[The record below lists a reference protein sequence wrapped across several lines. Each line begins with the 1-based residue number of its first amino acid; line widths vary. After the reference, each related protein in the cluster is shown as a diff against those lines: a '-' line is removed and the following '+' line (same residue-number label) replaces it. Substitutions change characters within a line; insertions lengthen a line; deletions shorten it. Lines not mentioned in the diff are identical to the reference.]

1 MMGTLV
7 RRVARWA
14 PYALRL
20 SAAVLL
26 AMVLFA
32 LAGQSAAAGV
42 VLFPLVVFYAT
53 VALPA
58 RRVVRVWW
66 IARTRHVPWA
76 AAAATEKV
84 LYWWPTLCASGGLG
98 RRREDAEREEL
109 RRVRVDHQGAQLSE
123 GPSTF
128 DMLRLG
134 FGVAGLL
141 RLGATYVEYPKI
153 RSWYLDGSGLTLVVR
168 RRAVKQDSTSLA
180 DPNVVRYL
188 EQAVRELIGG
198 DARVVAKAQGAETV
212 LRIREGDP
220 LARGVVL
227 STFPAFDAA
236 TGAVAYGRDTEGEP
250 AALRMSGLSGCVV
263 AGVPGSGKTALMSVF
278 VGPLL
283 LSPAANVAVFDG
295 KGGSDLAWVAPLAD
309 VYSVEDRD
317 LKMVADA
324 LESRVEMMRDRLK
337 TQKAV
342 RGSSNFWD
350 RNLGATSEHPVY
362 VTVVD
367 EVQTYV
373 GSGVAGADKEKKEQV
388 RRITEALI
396 ELLKKGRS
404 VGMFT
409 IVMTQKPTTDALPS
423 AIRDVADL
431 RIALRLRSTESV
443 RAALGDVPDDPEL
456 SPLSFPMDMPGL
468 ALIDTGAEYRK
479 VRAHF
484 IPESV
489 AEAIIQE
496 AANEHV

>member
-1 MMGTLV
+1 MSIV
-7 RRVARWA
+7 RWV
-14 PYALRL
+14 PYVLRL
-20 SAAVLL
+20 CVAVLL
-26 AMVLFA
+26 AFLLFSV
-32 LAGQSAAAGV
+32 AGQSAPAGV
-42 VLFPLVVFYAT
+42 VLVPLVVLHAI

-58 RRVVRVWW
+58 RRVVRTWW
-66 IARTRHVPWA
+66 MCRTRRVPWA
-76 AAAATEKV
+76 AAAASEKV
-84 LYWWPTLCASGGLG
+84 LYWWPSLCASAGLG

-123 GPSTF
+123 GTSVF
-128 DMLRLG
+128 DMLRLV

-153 RSWYLDGSGLTLVVR
+153 RSWNLDGSGLTLVVR
-168 RRAVKQDSTSLA
+168 RRAVKQDAASLA

-198 DARVVAKAQGAETV
+198 DARVVAKPQGAETV

-220 LARGVVL
+220 LAQGVVL
-227 STFPAFDAA
+227 SKFPAFDAA
-236 TGAVAYGRDTEGEP
+236 SGIVAYGRDAEGEP
-250 AALRMSGLSGCVV
+250 AALKMSGLSGCVV
-263 AGVPGSGKTALMSVF
+263 AGVPGAGKTALMSVV

-283 LSPAANVAVFDG
+283 LSPAANVAVWDG
-295 KGGSDLAWVAPLAD
+295 KGGSDLAWVEPMAD

-324 LESRVEMMRDRLK
+324 LESRVELMRDRLK

-373 GSGVAGADKEKKEQV
+373 GSGVAGTDREKKKQV
-388 RRITEALI
+388 GRITEALI

-456 SPLSFPMDMPGL
+456 SPLSFPTDLPGL

-484 IPESV
+484 MPEGV
-489 AEAIIQE
+489 AETIIQE
-496 AANEHV
+496 AANSHV

>member
-1 MMGTLV
+1 MMGTVV

-14 PYALRL
+14 PYVLRL
-20 SAAVLL
+20 SVAVLL
-26 AMVLFA
+26 AVVLFA
-32 LAGQSAAAGV
+32 LVGQSAAAGV
-42 VLFPLVVFYAT
+42 VLFPLVVLYAII
-53 VALPA
+53 ALPA

-76 AAAATEKV
+76 AAAATEQV
-84 LYWWPTLCASGGLG
+84 LYWWPSLCASAGLG

-109 RRVRVDHQGAQLSE
+109 RRVRVDHQSAQLDE
-123 GPSTF
+123 GPSVF
-128 DMLRLG
+128 DMLRLV
-134 FGVAGLL
+134 FGVAGLI
-141 RLGATYVEYPKI
+141 RAGADYVEFPKLT
-153 RSWYLDGSGLTLVVR
+153 SWKLDGSGLVLVVR
-168 RRAVKQDSTSLA
+168 RRAVKQDAASLA

-198 DARVVAKAQGAETV
+198 DARVVAKAKGAETV

-220 LARGVVL
+220 LAQGVVL
-227 STFPAFDAA
+227 SKFPAFDVAS
-236 TGAVAYGRDTEGEP
+236 GIVAYGRDSEGDP
-250 AALRMSGLSGCVV
+250 AVLRMSGISGCVI
-263 AGVPGSGKTALMSVF
+263 AGLPGSGKTALATV
-278 VGPLL
+278 VLGPML
-283 LSPAANVAVFDG
+283 LSRAANLAILDG
-295 KGGSDLAWVAPLAD
+295 KGGTDLAWSEPLAD
-309 VYSVEDRD
+309 WFSREDRD
-317 LKMVADA
+317 LRAVADV
-324 LESRVEMMRDRLK
+324 LESRVELMRDRLK

-373 GSGVAGADKEKKEQV
+373 GSGVAGADKDKKKQV
-388 RRITEALI
+388 GRITEALI

-431 RIALRLRSTESV
+431 RLALRLRTTESV
-443 RAALGDVPDDPEL
+443 RSALGDVPDDPDL
-456 SPLSFPMDMPGL
+456 SPLSFPTDMPGL

-489 AEAIIQE
+489 AERIIQE
-496 AANEHV
+496 AADEYV

>member
-1 MMGTLV
+1 MVAVV
-7 RRVARWA
+7 RRAVRWV
-14 PYALRL
+14 PYVLRL
-20 SAAVLL
+20 TAAVLL

-42 VLFPLVVFYAT
+42 VLVPLVVLYAI

-58 RRVVRVWW
+58 RRVVRTWW
-66 IARTRHVPWA
+66 ICRTRRVPWA

-84 LYWWPTLCASGGLG
+84 LYWWPSLCASAGLG

-109 RRVRVDHQGAQLSE
+109 RRVRVDNQGAQLSE
-123 GPSTF
+123 GPSVF
-128 DMLRLG
+128 DMLRLV

-141 RLGATYVEYPKI
+141 RLGANYVEFPKI
-153 RSWYLDGSGLTLVVR
+153 RSWKLDGSGLLLVVR
-168 RRAVKQDSTSLA
+168 RRAVKQDAASLA

-198 DARVVAKAQGAETV
+198 DTYVVAKAQGAETV

-220 LARGVVL
+220 LAQGVVL
-227 STFPAFDAA
+227 SKFPAFDASA
-236 TGAVAYGRDTEGEP
+236 GVVAYGRDAEGEP

-263 AGVPGSGKTALMSVF
+263 AGVPGAGKTALMSVV

-283 LSPAANVAVFDG
+283 LSPAANVAVWDG
-295 KGGSDLAWVAPLAD
+295 KGGSDLAWVEPLAD
-309 VYSVEDRD
+309 AYSVEDRD

-324 LESRVEMMRDRLK
+324 LESRVELMRDRLK

-342 RGSSNFWD
+342 RGGSNFWD
-350 RNLGATSEHPVY
+350 LGATAEYPVY

-388 RRITEALI
+388 RRVTEALI

-423 AIRDVADL
+423 AIRDVAGQ

-443 RAALGDVPDDPEL
+443 RAALGDVPEGPEL
-456 SPLSFPMDMPGL
+456 SPLNFPTDMPGL
-468 ALIDTGAEYRK
+468 ALVDAGAEYRK

-489 AEAIIQE
+489 AETIIQE